1 MAAFLERF
9 MDLGIEM
16 YGVIPDGC
24 SDRDDRRPRPLAAP
38 EALASRLFFCGCAID
53 TAAHAMYVAGVERHL
68 EPRGFEV
75 LLYLIR
81 HRHRVVSK
89 HELLD
94 VVWPTWHVT
103 ENVVARCVMKLRRAI
118 GDDVR
123 GGRMIRT
130 VHRVGYRFDAK
141 VEQGWSGDR
150 PAPERQIT
158 VFAAGDL
165 HTRPQL
171 PPVALQDSVRMSL
184 YAPVAKADR

>member
-1 MAAFLERF
+1 MDVRIEAYGAIPGSFAAGEGQHL
-9 MDLGIEM
+9 
-16 YGVIPDGC
+16 
-24 SDRDDRRPRPLAAP
+24 RPLAAA

-53 TAAHAMYVAGVERHL
+53 TAAHAMYIAGTERHL

-94 VVWPTWHVT
+94 VIWPTCHVT
-103 ENVVARCVMKLRRAI
+103 ENVVARCVMKLRRAL
-118 GDDVR
+118 GDDAR

-130 VHRVGYRFDAK
+130 IHRVGYRFDAR

-150 PAPERQIT
+150 PAPERRTDSSTAGHLQT
-158 VFAAGDL
+158 APHLQAA
-165 HTRPQL
+165 
-171 PPVALQDSVRMSL
+171 ALQDSVRMAL
-184 YAPVAKADR
+184 YAPVAKSVDAQDLKKI